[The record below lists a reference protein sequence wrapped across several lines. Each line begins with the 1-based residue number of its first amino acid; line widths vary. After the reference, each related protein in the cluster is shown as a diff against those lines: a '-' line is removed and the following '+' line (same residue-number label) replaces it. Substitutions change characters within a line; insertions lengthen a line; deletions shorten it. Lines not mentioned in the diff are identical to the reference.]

1 MQTNVLK
8 KPIYI
13 AEIDCAI
20 SSYTGQILN
29 GLFLL
34 LALLLCY
41 TYIYRI

>member
-29 GLFLL
+29 GLFPPACFAIVLHL
-34 LALLLCY
+34 HL
-41 TYIYRI
+41 

>member
-34 LALLLCY
+34 ALPLCY
-41 TYIYRI
+41 TYIYRL